1 MTYFC
6 LQVNSSGQYLNIFNG
21 SMANGAE
28 ACQGTNN
35 TTPNFLWEII
45 PGTGDYF
52 LLKVASSGQYLN
64 ILNGS
69 TANGAE
75 ACQGTN
81 NTTDNFL
88 WQFVLPGSPSPTTV
102 VPGLGIHFYLKV
114 KSSGQYLNILNGS
127 TANGAVACQ
136 GTNNSTPNFLWQLA
150 TAPLP
155 AFGSGGPA
163 AGEWGER
170 ESPTTPLCSSAIPEP
185 ALRRLPRNSS
195 SGSFRITA
203 CLIRHLRQGRR
214 FLQVRCRPRGPI
226 GHGEL
231 CRRERSCL
239 K

>member
-88 WQFVLPGSPSPTTV
+88 WQFVLPGSPLPHDRRARPRHSLLFEGQEQWP
-102 VPGLGIHFYLKV
+102 VPEHSQRVDGQWRCGLPGHQQQHPQLPV
-114 KSSGQYLNILNGS
+114 
-127 TANGAVACQ
+127 AARHGA
-136 GTNNSTPNFLWQLA
+136 S
-150 TAPLP
+150 P

-170 ESPTTPLCSSAIPEP
+170 SLQQPLSVLQRSRSRHSDGCPGIRVL
-185 ALRRLPRNSS
+185 ALS
-195 SGSFRITA
+195 
-203 CLIRHLRQGRR
+203 
-214 FLQVRCRPRGPI
+214 
-226 GHGEL
+226 E
-231 CRRERSCL
+231 
-239 K
+239 